1 MAGWGIGGEI
11 TTDMGPYRVGGTEVD
26 FGPLP
31 SSEQKSSLSAT
42 LKSGE
47 RMNPHGKPPFG
58 FRWSGDVLEPD
69 EREQLAIAA
78 IEDYRDQGWTLRKI
92 AIALNGAG

>member
-1 MAGWGIGGEI
+1 
-11 TTDMGPYRVGGTEVD
+11 
-26 FGPLP
+26 
-31 SSEQKSSLSAT
+31 
-42 LKSGE
+42 
-47 RMNPHGKPPFG
+47 MNPHGKPPFG

-92 AIALNGAG
+92 AIALNGAGLSPRHGKTWQPSSVASIVKRLKSAQPESAEL